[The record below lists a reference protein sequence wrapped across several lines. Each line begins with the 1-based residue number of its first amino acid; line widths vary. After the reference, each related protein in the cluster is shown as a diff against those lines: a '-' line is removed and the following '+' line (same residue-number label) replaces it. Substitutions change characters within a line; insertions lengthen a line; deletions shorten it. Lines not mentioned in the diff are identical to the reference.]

1 MSEYIVYLAYETL
14 AVWFLALKLQMRPG
28 YVGWLVRQLALAND
42 ERELDDH
49 ATVFVDML
57 ERFTYA
63 DSPLQKYP
71 DSLETVG
78 QAIYKKDWV
87 VGRAVVTIETVGE
100 DGHVKVTRRK
110 SVDTIFVYLANDRQV
125 CW

>member
-1 MSEYIVYLAYETL
+1 MSKYIVYLAYETL

-71 DSLETVG
+71 DSVENVG
-78 QAIYKKDWV
+78 LVSYKKDWV
-87 VGRAVVTIETVGE
+87 VGRAVVSIETVGE

-110 SVDTIFVYLANDRQV
+110 SVDPLFVYSANDRQV
-125 CW
+125 C